1 LSDIQR
7 RPISPGD
14 DPMKKIARIVMQWLR
29 GGKASQLPEV
39 PLPCQISGQVFSVE
53 KDRNRRDAPYFRP

>member
-7 RPISPGD
+7 RQISPGD

-29 GGKASQLPEV
+29 GGKASLLPEV
-39 PLPCQISGQVFSVE
+39 PLPCQISGAGV
-53 KDRNRRDAPYFRP
+53 